1 MLSQSAICAAVQRV
15 ARAGHEADDTAI
27 LARAVLQLLW
37 DVERLRV
44 DDRTLAGELRRT
56 RSSVRRLRS
65 KTRTRA
71 GAVLQNRTATVRVKA
86 K

>member
-1 MLSQSAICAAVQRV
+1 MLNQATICAAVQRV
-15 ARAGHEADDTAI
+15 ARAGHESDDTAI

-56 RSSVRRLRS
+56 RSSIKKLRAKPRSRIAVVRNEHPTIRLR
-65 KTRTRA
+65 
-71 GAVLQNRTATVRVKA
+71 A